1 MEGRGEGED
10 EMGRKEETRRGVG
23 SRGGVEDEVRE
34 GRRRVEEE
42 GEVHGTTRPPLRGG
56 KAPPCFSKA
65 PPLIYKGGAEGP
77 PPLFTM
83 LFQIFY

>member
-10 EMGRKEETRRGVG
+10 EMGRKEETMRGVG

-42 GEVHGTTRPPLRGG
+42 GEVRR
-56 KAPPCFSKA
+56 
-65 PPLIYKGGAEGP
+65 
-77 PPLFTM
+77 
-83 LFQIFY
+83 